1 MKTEIT
7 GFVILYDGEIYDNN
21 IYEKYEDVRREF
33 IELIK
38 ELTRDSIYDD
48 EFRRILKI
56 VRL

>member
-1 MKTEIT
+1 MKTEIA

-21 IYEKYEDVRREF
+21 IYEKYEDVKREF